1 MTRILANYRGAGT
14 SVITLLLLMGLFS
27 ASPAWARTEFKM
39 ITLQHRFAQELV
51 PIVAPMVGE
60 DGNASAIDNHLV
72 IRASPERMQAIE
84 ELVAK
89 LDTARRN
96 MRITVSH
103 EDMQSGNQQ
112 NIGASG
118 NVRIGQGQVILQRR
132 MPGDL
137 PPENNLN
144 IDLDQREYSRSQQGS
159 EFVNVAEGERAFIRV
174 GQRVP
179 YTQQWLVLTQSYAQ
193 RIRNTQFQDITTGFA
208 VRPRALGDQV
218 EVEITPRIAQ
228 AGAGGVIDFE
238 ELSTI
243 VMVRPGEWL
252 DIGGTMQSRDDVSRA
267 ILNSQSASG
276 SGYSRL
282 MIRVD

>member
-1 MTRILANYRGAGT
+1 MGLRLL
-14 SVITLLLLMGLFS
+14 ITLLILCNAS
-27 ASPAWARTEFKM
+27 AAWARTEFKM

-51 PIVAPMVGE
+51 PIVAPLVGE

-103 EDMQSGNQQ
+103 EDMQTGKQQ
-112 NIGASG
+112 TIGASG
-118 NVRIGQGQVILQRR
+118 NVRIGQGRVIVQRR

-137 PPENNLN
+137 PPENNVN
-144 IDLDQREYSRSQQGS
+144 IDLDQREYSQSRQGS
-159 EFVNVAEGERAFIRV
+159 EFVNVTDGERAFIRV

-179 YTQQWLVLTQSYAQ
+179 YTQQWAVLTQSYAQ
-193 RIRNTQFQDITTGFA
+193 RIRHTEFQDITTGFA
-208 VRPRALGDQV
+208 VRPRSLGDQV

-228 AGAGGVIDFE
+228 MGAGGVIDFE
-238 ELSTI
+238 ELSTV

-252 DIGGTMQSRDDVSRA
+252 DIGGIMQSRDDVSRA

-276 SGYSRL
+276 SGDSRL

>member
-1 MTRILANYRGAGT
+1 M
-14 SVITLLLLMGLFS
+14 LLMMLCS
-27 ASPAWARTEFKM
+27 VSTAWAATEFKM

-51 PIVAPMVGE
+51 PIVAPLVGD

-103 EDMQSGNQQ
+103 EDMQSRSQQ

-118 NVRIGQGQVILQRR
+118 NVRIGQGRVIVKRR
-132 MPGDL
+132 MAGDAL
-137 PPENNLN
+137 PESNVD
-144 IDLDQREYSRSQQGS
+144 IDLDQHEYSQSQQGT

-179 YTQQWLVLTQSYAQ
+179 YTQQWVVLTQSYAQ
-193 RIRNTQFQDITTGFA
+193 RLRNTQFQDITTGFA
-208 VRPRALGDQV
+208 VRPRSLGDQV

-228 AGAGGVIDFE
+228 MGAGGVIDFE

-243 VMVRPGEWL
+243 VMLRPGEWL
-252 DIGGTMQSRDDVSRA
+252 DIGGIMQARDDVSRA

-276 SGYSRL
+276 GGYSRL

>member
-1 MTRILANYRGAGT
+1 
-14 SVITLLLLMGLFS
+14 
-27 ASPAWARTEFKM
+27 M

-51 PIVAPMVGE
+51 PIVAPLVGE

-89 LDTARRN
+89 LDTGRRN
-96 MRITVSH
+96 MRITVVH
-103 EDMQSGNQQ
+103 EDMQSDQRQ
-112 NIGASG
+112 DIGASG
-118 NVRIGQGQVILQRR
+118 NVLIGQGQVIVQRR

-137 PPENNLN
+137 APENSVN
-144 IDLDQREYSRSQQGS
+144 IDLDQREYSRSQQGA

-179 YTQQWLVLTQSYAQ
+179 YTQQWIVLTQSYAQ
-193 RIRNTQFQDITTGFA
+193 RIRHTEFQDITTGFA

-228 AGAGGVIDFE
+228 AGGGGLIDFE

-252 DIGGTMQSRDDVSRA
+252 DIGGTMQSHDDVSRA

-282 MIRVD
+282 MIRVE

>member
-1 MTRILANYRGAGT
+1 MRMM
-14 SVITLLLLMGLFS
+14 TLLLLTLFS
-27 ASPAWARTEFKM
+27 ASSAWARTEFKM

-51 PIVAPMVGE
+51 PIVAPMVGD

-96 MRITVSH
+96 MRITVAH

-118 NVRIGQGQVILQRR
+118 NVRIGQGRVIVQRR
-132 MPGDL
+132 MPGDGL
-137 PPENNLN
+137 PESDVN
-144 IDLDQREYSRSQQGS
+144 IDLDQREYSRAQQGT

-179 YTQQWLVLTQSYAQ
+179 YTQQWVVLTQSYAQ
-193 RIRNTQFQDITTGFA
+193 HIRNTGFQDITTGFA
-208 VRPRALGDQV
+208 VRPRSLGDQV
-218 EVEITPRIAQ
+218 EVEITPRIAGQ
-228 AGAGGVIDFE
+228 MGAGGVVDFE
-238 ELSTI
+238 ELSTV

-267 ILNSQSASG
+267 ILNSQSASR